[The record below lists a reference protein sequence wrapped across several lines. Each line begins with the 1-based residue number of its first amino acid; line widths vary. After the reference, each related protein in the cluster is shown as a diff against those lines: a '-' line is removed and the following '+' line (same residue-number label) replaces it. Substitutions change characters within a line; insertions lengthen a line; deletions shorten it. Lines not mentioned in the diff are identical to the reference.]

1 MKYETTLFPD
11 HWPKKDIPMTIASRY
26 RAALVLTS
34 SRKSHHGFSFRVSAF
49 TSIIS
54 RYWSWQIGESG
65 FPSPW
70 YLAKIARASSARSL
84 AISHLGDSGK
94 NIIRTMTTLGSAA
107 WTMVGI
113 RQAQALS
120 MFLAAVSVSQLHGRS
135 PIWYSQV
142 RPICYPAG
150 KNIAQPPEVICVTI
164 RLSDPF
170 TRRVQ
175 DMAYYTSQP

>member
-1 MKYETTLFPD
+1 MFPD
-11 HWPKKDIPMTIASRY
+11 HWPKKDIPMTIANRY

-34 SRKSHHGFSFRVSAF
+34 SRKSHHGFSFRLSAL
-49 TSIIS
+49 TSMIS
-54 RYWSWQIGESG
+54 RYWSWQIGESE

-107 WTMVGI
+107 WKMVGI

-120 MFLAAVSVSQLHGRS
+120 MFLAAVSGSQLRGMAEN
-135 PIWYSQV
+135 PYSTYKLVPYVTQ
-142 RPICYPAG
+142 PARILPSHQ
-150 KNIAQPPEVICVTI
+150 K
-164 RLSDPF
+164 LSAPG
-170 TRRVQ
+170 Q
-175 DMAYYTSQP
+175 AI